1 MRIGKLSNEELEQLV
16 IRKIQY
22 QHPDVLIHSGVGE
35 DCSVIDYG
43 DEVCVVSSDPITGA
57 AHQIGKLAI
66 DVACN
71 DIASTGAEA
80 LGVMMVMLAP
90 PTTTNEEIAQ
100 VMREA
105 TEEAAR
111 LKIEILGGHTEVTD
125 AVNRMVLV
133 MTVIGKEKKEQFEA
147 NNQPVAAGDWVVI
160 SKEIGLEGTA
170 ILAHD
175 RETWVSKQLDAESL
189 DQAKAQMERLSV
201 LEEGRIGAK
210 VGFKYM
216 HDITEGGVLGACWE
230 ASRAVEFGLKIKLE
244 SIPILPVTREIAAIF
259 GIDPYSLISSGSMLA
274 VVTPEQGE
282 AWVAEGRRRGIRVTK
297 IGEVQGDKPML
308 LAADGGVSE
317 IASPQADALYT
328 ALARHEEEKS
338 D

>member
-57 AHQIGKLAI
+57 SHQIGKLAI

-90 PTTTNEEIAQ
+90 SSTTKEELAQ

-105 TEEAAR
+105 TDEAAR
-111 LKIEILGGHTEVTD
+111 LRIEILGGHTEVTD

-133 MTVIGKEKKEQFEA
+133 MTVIGKERKSQFES
-147 NNQPVAAGDWVVI
+147 NSQPVATGDWVVI

-175 RETWVSKQLDAESL
+175 REEWVAGKIDAAAL
-189 DQAKAQMERLSV
+189 ALAKAQMDRLSV

-210 VGFKYM
+210 IGFKYM

-230 ASRAVEFGLKIKLE
+230 ASQATGRGLKIE
-244 SIPILPVTREIAAIF
+244 REVIPLLSVTQEIAALF
-259 GIDPYSLISSGSMLA
+259 EIDPYSLISSGSMLA
-274 VVTPEQGE
+274 VVTPAQGE
-282 AWVAEGRRRGIRVTK
+282 KWIAEGERQGLRVTK
-297 IGEVQGDKPML
+297 IGQVQGDQPTL
-308 LAADGGVSE
+308 LEADGSICV
-317 IASPQADALYT
+317 IASPEADALYT
-328 ALARHEEEKS
+328 ALARHKEEIK
-338 D
+338 

>member
-133 MTVIGKEKKEQFEA
+133 MTVIGKEKKEQFQA
-147 NNQPVAAGDWVVI
+147 NNQPVAANDWVVI

-175 RETWVSKQLDAESL
+175 REEWVSKQLDQATL
-189 DQAKAQMERLSV
+189 DQAKVQMERLSV

-210 VGFKYM
+210 IGFKYM

-230 ASRAVEFGLKIKLE
+230 ASRAVKFGLKIELE
-244 SIPILPVTREIAAIF
+244 SIPILQVTREIAAIF
-259 GIDPYSLISSGSMLA
+259 DIDPYSLISSGSMLA

-282 AWVAEGRRRGIRVTK
+282 AWIEEGQRRGIRVTK

-308 LAADGGVSE
+308 LAADGSVCE
-317 IASPQADALYT
+317 IASPEADALYT
-328 ALARHEEEKS
+328 ALARHEEEK
-338 D
+338 